1 MITMKIDRIFFY
13 IKNPKFARS
22 KCRVLLVQQKW
33 YKNTFC
39 KAEAAFRRRKEQGVR
54 IGIFLTG
61 GLGDYVIESAIVD
74 EIRQMCEGVLDLYCL
89 NVAYGNAVLSDRKN
103 VNIFDYTC
111 IREIALNYDVFICID
126 HWIFVWYF
134 DKKRVFSQNIL
145 FAKKVEQIINYT
157 RRIKPNIKKQ
167 CYREAVHFIRCEKL
181 GLDRWTELRCGDVFK
196 ILDHKTYIPLHDEL
210 HARILQLG
218 LSKGA
223 YITINRGADSM
234 GKSGMQTKV
243 WPKEYYDCFVKL
255 FKERFPQI
263 KVVQLGITG
272 NDRIH
277 DVDIVAFD
285 ESIETVKWLLH
296 DSLLH
301 IDCEGGLVHL
311 ATQLD
316 TKCIVLFGPTPL
328 HMYGYEQNINLQ
340 AGKCHNC
347 MGTHENWAFE
357 CFRGLTKPECM
368 YSLKPEL
375 VMRAAEDF
383 LLTH

>member
-1 MITMKIDRIFFY
+1 M
-13 IKNPKFARS
+13 NWNN
-22 KCRVLLVQQKW
+22 VLLLLKKPKYILAQMSVRLGTVSFLKKSLLKVL
-33 YKNTFC
+33 YLFPVRKNED
-39 KAEAAFRRRKEQGVR
+39 KDQLV
-54 IGIFLTG
+54 IGIFPTG
-61 GLGDYVIESAIVD
+61 GMGDYIISSKLID
-74 EIRQMCEGVLDLYCL
+74 EIKSMGNCRIDVFCE
-89 NVAYGNAVLSDRKN
+89 NVTFGNAIFSDRDQIN
-103 VNIFDYTC
+103 VVDFKK
-111 IREIALNYDVFICID
+111 IRRASLRYDVLLCVEHFVRIWSLNPYRTKKLSID
-126 HWIFVWYF
+126 IYH
-134 DKKRVFSQNIL
+134 KMKRLEERTKEMRPAIGQ
-145 FAKKVEQIINYT
+145 
-157 RRIKPNIKKQ
+157 Q
-167 CYREAVHFIRCEKL
+167 CYREAVHFMRCEKL
-181 GLDRWTELRCGDVFK
+181 GLDRWTELRCGDVFE
-196 ILDHKTYIPLHDEL
+196 ILDHKTYIPLHDEY

-277 DVDIVAFD
+277 DVDIAAFD

-357 CFRGLTKPECM
+357 CFRRLTKPECM

-375 VMRAAEDF
+375 VMKAAEDF